1 MAGTPEKTIFALAN
15 MINNDKQYKKM
26 KRTILRRAFVQALFA
41 TIGLTL
47 FAAEEAWLWPI
58 EGQRAGDGILYR
70 PQDNI
75 EKELNFGGLFIAA
88 PEGTNVLCPADAVV
102 TSCDYTYY
110 TSLTNSVG
118 WGPADKTYD
127 EFIAEQKEY
136 FRRKGWD
143 IRYLTLTVGLKIGD
157 KTLWIHGLR
166 RDNVLPSGTKVGRGD
181 VLGTVAWA
189 YHAIPEPHID
199 LSVSVRSKADDP
211 MTPFGLRTT
220 FRRPEPKPRK
230 LHLTRDE
237 AEADY
242 RQLAGSVK
250 EIYPSLDDLM
260 TEEEYDAFVEE
271 QLARIPADGIA
282 LKDFAALMKDYN
294 AAIHDSHFYIS
305 CPVPADPKERSRGLR
320 YAFPSLFFGQ
330 VATGDSLGTMACVVL
345 MADSTHAAYV
355 GRHIARIDGRPA
367 TELISI
373 TRRNSTGYD
382 AGVTS
387 VGDYNACYWNAIDY
401 GLELGPQPV
410 GKTVVYEFADGERI
424 ELPMVPGYTPK
435 DYPTAKWARHQ
446 QVNRRQRGPFE
457 VRREND
463 SVLYIG
469 ISTFSLSQ
477 LDTDSVVD
485 AIHAAER
492 DSVPF
497 LIFDVRNNF
506 GGDAG
511 VQARITRALLGR
523 TPDRPHTGYQRVNAH
538 LFKSGTLN
546 WPEGDTIFGSNF
558 KPIEGRKGLYQ
569 MEEEEDNATLSTI
582 DSLGYNGRLY
592 VLIDSRSASASA
604 FLAGAVKRNDRGY
617 IVGRET
623 MSAYHC
629 ETCIK
634 FANIYLPNSE
644 FQASIPMVRVVIDSG
659 SSERLPARRG
669 VIPDCD
675 IPMTEA
681 EFHYDGDYI
690 LDRTLQ
696 LIADGTYLLN
706 GQWKK
711 ENYQLSIINCAEGAI
726 VFALAAIAL
735 VAAFLFLRRR
745 AKDRKTSPY

>member
-1 MAGTPEKTIFALAN
+1 MTDEPLEKQNWKLTDAQDTICDYASQSATAKYHGLTWNVYYTEDVPASIGPWKLGGLPGLITKATDAKGIHTFTLYGFHQEETPIIITQYVNWIVPDGRGKFAAQRV
-15 MINNDKQYKKM
+15 DYQKM
-26 KRTILRRAFVQALFA
+26 KAWCPATRRK
-41 TIGLTL
+41 TT
-47 FAAEEAWLWPI
+47 
-58 EGQRAGDGILYR
+58 R
-70 PQDNI
+70 PQN
-75 EKELNFGGLFIAA
+75 
-88 PEGTNVLCPADAVV
+88 
-102 TSCDYTYY
+102 
-110 TSLTNSVG
+110 
-118 WGPADKTYD
+118 GP
-127 EFIAEQKEY
+127 
-136 FRRKGWD
+136 
-143 IRYLTLTVGLKIGD
+143 
-157 KTLWIHGLR
+157 
-166 RDNVLPSGTKVGRGD
+166 
-181 VLGTVAWA
+181 
-189 YHAIPEPHID
+189 
-199 LSVSVRSKADDP
+199 
-211 MTPFGLRTT
+211 
-220 FRRPEPKPRK
+220 
-230 LHLTRDE
+230 
-237 AEADY
+237 
-242 RQLAGSVK
+242 
-250 EIYPSLDDLM
+250 
-260 TEEEYDAFVEE
+260 
-271 QLARIPADGIA
+271 
-282 LKDFAALMKDYN
+282 
-294 AAIHDSHFYIS
+294 
-305 CPVPADPKERSRGLR
+305 
-320 YAFPSLFFGQ
+320 
-330 VATGDSLGTMACVVL
+330 
-345 MADSTHAAYV
+345 
-355 GRHIARIDGRPA
+355 
-367 TELISI
+367 
-373 TRRNSTGYD
+373 
-382 AGVTS
+382 
-387 VGDYNACYWNAIDY
+387 
-401 GLELGPQPV
+401 
-410 GKTVVYEFADGERI
+410 
-424 ELPMVPGYTPK
+424 
-435 DYPTAKWARHQ
+435 ARHQ

-558 KPIEGRKGLYQ
+558 KPVEGRKGLYL
-569 MEEEEDNATLSTI
+569 MEEEEDNATLSAI
-582 DSLGYNGRLY
+582 DSLGFGGRLY

-644 FQASIPMVRVVIDSG
+644 FQASIPMVRVVIDETV
-659 SSERLPARRG
+659 SERLPARRG

-711 ENYQLSIINCAEGAI
+711 EYYQLSIINCAEGAI

-735 VAAFLFLRRR
+735 VAAFLFLRR
-745 AKDRKTSPY
+745 AKDRKTSQY

>member
-1 MAGTPEKTIFALAN
+1 MAGTPKKAIFAPAN
-15 MINNDKQYKKM
+15 MNNNEKQYKKM
-26 KRTILRRAFVQALFA
+26 KRTILHRAFALALFA

-75 EKELNFGGLFIAA
+75 EKELNFDGLFIAA

-102 TSCDYTYY
+102 TRCDYTYY

-118 WGPADKTYD
+118 WGPDDKPYD

-166 RDNVLPSGTKVGRGD
+166 RDNVLPSGTKVERGD

-410 GKTVVYEFADGERI
+410 GKTVVYEFTDGERL
-424 ELPMVPGYTPK
+424 ELPMVPSYTPK

-477 LDTDSVVD
+477 IDTDSIVD

-492 DSVPF
+492 DSVPY

-523 TPDRPHTGYQRVNAH
+523 TPDHPHTGHQKVNAP

-546 WPEGDTIFGSNF
+546 WPEGDTIFHGF
-558 KPIEGRKGLYQ
+558 APVEGRKGFYQ
-569 MEEEEDNATLSTI
+569 MQEEEDNATLSSI

-592 VLIDSRSASASA
+592 VLTDSRSASASA
-604 FLAGAVKRNDRGY
+604 FLAGAVKRNYRGY
-617 IVGRET
+617 VVGRET

-644 FQASIPMVRVVIDSG
+644 FQASIPMVRVVIDETVSD
-659 SSERLPARRG
+659 RLPARRG

-675 IPMTEA
+675 IPMTEE
-681 EFHYDGDYI
+681 EFHYEGDYI

-696 LIADGTYLLN
+696 LIADGTYLD
-706 GQWKK
+706 
-711 ENYQLSIINCAEGAI
+711 LSSAEGEDERFSGRCILLVAAASI
-726 VFALAAIAL
+726 AALAAAIL
-735 VAAFLFLRRR
+735 ILRH
-745 AKDRKTSPY
+745 RKSHY

>member
-1 MAGTPEKTIFALAN
+1 M
-15 MINNDKQYKKM
+15 KK
-26 KRTILRRAFVQALFA
+26 KRTILRRTVVAALFI
-41 TIGLTL
+41 TVSHTL
-47 FAAEEAWLWPI
+47 SAADVWLWPI

-118 WGPADKTYD
+118 WGPDDKPYD

-143 IRYLTLTVGLKIGD
+143 IRYLTLTVGLRIGD

-166 RDNVLPSGTKVGRGD
+166 RDNILPSGTKVGRGD

-199 LSVSVRSKADDP
+199 LAVSVRSKADDP

-271 QLARIPADGIA
+271 QLARIPAEGIA

-330 VATGDSLGTMACVVL
+330 VAEGDSLACVVL

-401 GLELGPQPV
+401 GLELGPQPA
-410 GKTVVYEFADGERI
+410 GKTVAYEFADGERL

-558 KPIEGRKGLYQ
+558 KPVEGRKGLYQ
-569 MEEEEDNATLSTI
+569 MEEEEDNAKISTI
-582 DSLGYNGRLY
+582 DSLGFGGRLY

-659 SSERLPARRG
+659 VSERLPARRG

-696 LIADGTYLLN
+696 LIADGTYLP
-706 GQWKK
+706 
-711 ENYQLSIINCAEGAI
+711 SPVSPPSHPRREGAA
-726 VFALAAIAL
+726 VPSAAVAAAVVLAAAL
-735 VAAFLFLRRR
+735 VLLLRRR
-745 AKDRKTSPY
+745 AKRKNTPRT